1 MLIIV
6 GIGAFFYSSS
16 SLMISIFGIYYY
28 VIITGSDFFTGDG
41 AGFLTCLATTG
52 SFFELA
58 DLARLKV
65 AELLAPSLATERVF
79 RSVYYFSYVSL
90 MLLAF

>member
-1 MLIIV
+1 
-6 GIGAFFYSSS
+6 
-16 SLMISIFGIYYY
+16 MISIFGIYYSF
-28 VIITGSDFFTGDG
+28 IITGSDFFTGDA
-41 AGFLTCLATTG
+41 AGFFTCLVTTG

-79 RSVYYFSYVSL
+79 RSGYYLSYVSL
-90 MLLAF
+90 MLFAF